1 MGFHDFAGSGVVHA
15 TGGFSALV
23 GAILL
28 GPRIGKYQPDGTP
41 RFIGGHN
48 IPLVSLGAFVLWF
61 GWFGFNPGSA
71 LTLSDPSAVALIAM
85 NTNMAAAAGAVAM
98 MVAAWLRFGKPDLAL
113 TLNGALAGLVAI
125 TASCSVVT
133 PGSAI
138 YIGLIAGVLCLYGV
152 VWLDKWQIDDPVG
165 AFPVHGLNG
174 VWGVLAVGLWGQ
186 NVAVGKA
193 KLSGLFYGGGF
204 KLVLNQLMGMLAII
218 LFVTAAM
225 WIIFKSI
232 DVLIGLRVSQ
242 THELGGLDIN
252 EHGMES
258 YSGFQIYLTE

>member
-1 MGFHDFAGSGVVHA
+1 
-15 TGGFSALV
+15 
-23 GAILL
+23 
-28 GPRIGKYQPDGTP
+28 
-41 RFIGGHN
+41 
-48 IPLVSLGAFVLWF
+48 
-61 GWFGFNPGSA
+61 
-71 LTLSDPSAVALIAM
+71 
-85 NTNMAAAAGAVAM
+85 
-98 MVAAWLRFGKPDLAL
+98 
-113 TLNGALAGLVAI
+113 
-125 TASCSVVT
+125 
-133 PGSAI
+133 
-138 YIGLIAGVLCLYGV
+138 